1 MKILKVLNVLN
12 VLNIQMAPEGIQIFN
27 VFLSIVAVLWP
38 AKKETTTTTNRKRN
52 TLFAAKLIRAAEH
65 HVPY

>member
-1 MKILKVLNVLN
+1 MKVVALLWSCVLPLCAGQRT
-12 VLNIQMAPEGIQIFN
+12 LLPP
-27 VFLSIVAVLWP
+27 AVLWP
-38 AKKETTTTTNRKRN
+38 EKKETTTTTNRKRN